1 LTVERAL
8 RRLWP
13 LIAVGGLLVAA
24 VLAAALATPSISTAP
39 PLSLAHPE
47 QSPFEL
53 QPPPGAPELPST
65 NPSAAPSAAVAPLPG
80 VLDTIAKVLCA
91 LLAVATVVVLI
102 FFYLRGSLRNRRTP
116 LAASNNPA
124 GAQNRREEVI
134 AAVDAGLSD
143 LDDDDRDPRRAVIA
157 CWVRLE
163 QAAAAAGT
171 PREPGDTPTDLVVRL
186 LAAHQVS
193 AQMLYPLAD
202 VYRLARYATHTVD
215 ATMRT
220 RARAALQQLR
230 AELMVSRSG
239 PLEQV
244 P

>member
-1 LTVERAL
+1 VERVL

-24 VLAAALATPSISTAP
+24 LVAAALATPSISTAP
-39 PLSLAHPE
+39 PISLNEPE
-47 QSPFEL
+47 RSPFEL
-53 QPPPGAPELPST
+53 PQLSGPST
-65 NPSAAPSAAVAPLPG
+65 TPSGAAASSAARPLVLPG
-80 VLDTIAKVLCA
+80 VVNTVAKAFCIV
-91 LLAVATVVVLI
+91 LAVVVVAFLI
-102 FFYLRGSLRNRRTP
+102 FMYLRSSLRNRRIQL
-116 LAASNNPA
+116 LASKGAA
-124 GAQNRREEVI
+124 GQRTRRDEVI

-143 LDDDDRDPRRAVIA
+143 LDDDDQDPRRAVIA

-171 PREPGDTPTDLVVRL
+171 PREPGDTPTDLIVRL
-186 LAAHQVS
+186 LSAHQVS
-193 AQMLYPLAD
+193 ARVLYPLAD

-215 ATMRT
+215 LNMRT
-220 RARAALQQLR
+220 QARMALRQVR